1 MLKGCK
7 YSNDYFIGSMKGLAV
22 WAIIIVLVSIG
33 ACNLKQ
39 NSDFNKSLNSE
50 IPLLLSS
57 GSTTADYADIG
68 LTLWF
73 KNSIIPDLIW
83 AEKPTPDWT
92 WVRKELKT
100 THDTAITLSGTRKL
114 NKSQEEDLFKWYT
127 TMAPIIEKAG
137 GRVYFEE
144 RVPQVI
150 DVAGFL
156 SKGNTEPA
164 QWMLSGNLI
173 SVAAYQSKL
182 KASVLA
188 GPDRINV
195 QLASRGDSKE
205 GQTVLAVPV
214 LLNEF

>member
-7 YSNDYFIGSMKGLAV
+7 CLTNSPICNMKRLAV
-22 WAIIIVLVSIG
+22 WAIFIVLVSVG
-33 ACNLKQ
+33 ACALKQ
-39 NSDFNKSLNSE
+39 KTDFNKDVNSE

-73 KNSIIPDLIW
+73 KSPIIPDLIW
-83 AEKPTPDWT
+83 MEKPTSDWT

-100 THDTAITLSGTRKL
+100 TQNTAITLSGAGKL

-137 GRVYFEE
+137 GRIYFDE

-150 DVAGFL
+150 DVAGLL

-173 SVAAYQSKL
+173 SVAAYQSNL
-182 KASVLA
+182 KTSVLA
-188 GPDRINV
+188 GSDRINV

-205 GQTVLAVPV
+205 GQTVLAIPV